1 MAIRPVTSDDAAAIA
16 SIYNYY
22 VTDTVITFEEEVV
35 TANEIA
41 RRIGDVRLRDL
52 PWTVWEANE
61 EILGFAYAGRFRER
75 IGYRFTVESSVYLA
89 PDKRG
94 QGIGFTL
101 YSNLIDRL
109 RTRQL
114 DPVHRVIGAI
124 ALPNDSSVK
133 LHERLGFRQAGLF
146 SEVGY
151 KFGRWVDVGYW
162 QLDLT

>member
-1 MAIRPVTSDDAAAIA
+1 MTIRSVTLDDATAIA

-22 VTDTVITFEEEVV
+22 VIDTVFTFEEEVV
-35 TANEIA
+35 LAQEIA
-41 RRIGDVRLRDL
+41 RRIDDIRSRGL
-52 PWTVWEANE
+52 PWTVWEENDE
-61 EILGFAYAGRFRER
+61 VLGFAYAGRFRER

-89 PDKRG
+89 PDRRG

-101 YSNLIDRL
+101 YSNMIDRL

-133 LHERLGFRQAGLF
+133 LHERLGFRSAGLF
-146 SEVGY
+146 SEVGF
-151 KFGRWVDVGYW
+151 KLGRWVDVGYW